1 MKNIICL
8 PVFGM
13 LLLTLFGCGSA
24 QTYLN
29 EQMDSDGG
37 EMQTV
42 SEPAVFRAV
51 EDVRIFC
58 VHVSGSVLR
67 PGVYELPE
75 GSRLFEAVELAG
87 GFSAEA
93 DQEYMNLAEVLED
106 GKQYHIP
113 SLEEAEALRAG
124 GGGAASEEGSS
135 PFDADG
141 KLDINRAGVEDFMQL
156 NGIGE
161 SKARAIVAYREEN
174 GPFGAIEEIKNV
186 SGIGEGTF
194 QRLKDL
200 ITVK

>member
-42 SEPAVFRAV
+42 SEPAAFRAV

-87 GFSAEA
+87 GFSADA

-124 GGGAASEEGSS
+124 GGTAAEEGSS

-141 KLDINRAGVEDFMQL
+141 KLDINRAGVEDFMRL

>member
-8 PVFGM
+8 PAVGM
-13 LLLTLFGCGSA
+13 LLLMLFGCGSA

-42 SEPAVFRAV
+42 SEPAAFRA
-51 EDVRIFC
+51 EDARVFC
-58 VHVSGSVLR
+58 VHVSGSVQR

-87 GFSAEA
+87 GFSTDA
-93 DQEYMNLAEVLED
+93 DEEYMNLAEVLED

-113 SLEEAEALRAG
+113 SLEEAEVLRAG
-124 GGGAASEEGSS
+124 GGMAASEEGSS
-135 PFDADG
+135 PFDAEG
-141 KLDINRAGVEDFMQL
+141 KLDINKGGVEDFMQL

-161 SKARAIVAYREEN
+161 SKAQAIVAYREEN

-194 QRLKDL
+194 QRLKEL